1 MGRHGAAR
9 ISARNRIPIKFFRF
23 PAVNYGMRTR
33 TIIVGLLAV
42 YAICST
48 GFFIFRVIGTQKA
61 STGNSAAHS
70 ASAGDLNLP
79 AAPPFPEDNPAPATG
94 ADLLARVEIEN
105 ELRYTD
111 LQSFVCHEQMDRF
124 RSNLKGDNPKR
135 LDTVTAQVSFENGV
149 ENYSGI
155 QQNNRLRGSMTEIPG
170 AWSEG
175 EFGTLLRQTKT
186 LLTTRT
192 STSQPTKSQEG
203 EAAVLYSLSVPGQE
217 SPWEL
222 IVDNQKFR
230 VPFLTEVMVSQTTG
244 RILKIKRTST
254 AMPASFGISEIE
266 WSVNLKPV
274 LMDGNQ
280 WLLPTSGDYSILYQK
295 SNRREWNEI
304 TFAGY
309 HRYTAASVIHF

>member
-1 MGRHGAAR
+1 
-9 ISARNRIPIKFFRF
+9 
-23 PAVNYGMRTR
+23 MRTR
-33 TIIVGLLAV
+33 TIIVALLAV
-42 YAICST
+42 YAIVST
-48 GFFIFRVIGTQKA
+48 GYFVFRIVGSQTA

-79 AAPPFPEDNPAPATG
+79 AAPPFPGDNPSPATS

-124 RSNLKGDNPKR
+124 RSHINGDNAKR

-149 ENYSGI
+149 ESYSAI
-155 QQNNRLRGSMTEIPG
+155 QQNSRLRSSMNEIPG

-186 LLTTRT
+186 LLTTRP
-192 STSQPTKSQEG
+192 SSSQPAKSQEG
-203 EAAVLYSLSVPGQE
+203 EAGVLYTLSVPGQE

-230 VPFLTEVMVSQTTG
+230 VPFITEVLVSQTTG

-254 AMPASFGISEIE
+254 AMPASFGISQIE

-280 WLLPTSGDYSILYQK
+280 WLLPASGEYSILYEK

-304 TFAGY
+304 TFSGY
-309 HRYTAASVIHF
+309 HRYTGSSVIHF